1 MFGLDHHDSDSIVV
15 STNQACL
22 HKSDLEVSSTSS
34 STLKHDEWLGD
45 NVLAFHAE
53 WLDALAGQLNPSGFT
68 SDVKMFPPS
77 VVELLV
83 TLDSAA
89 APHASSVVPRPNERF
104 LILPISDRYSP
115 SSPAHAS
122 AGSHWSLL
130 LVDAAT
136 RFGFHLDSL
145 GDCNRTAA
153 NAVHSSILKL
163 IQPANS
169 RSDAPPV
176 PIKVDCLQQQQ
187 NGSDCGIYVLL
198 LSSLLQHRLNTPAA
212 ASYDLFTVVET
223 VCADSSPK
231 VVAKFRK
238 AYLRWLQAWGKA
250 THHEEHVDPTQ
261 KVKSRFLDL
270 FSEIGVE

>member
-1 MFGLDHHDSDSIVV
+1 MFGLGQHDSDPIVV

-22 HKSDLEVSSTSS
+22 HKSDLEASLRSSL
-34 STLKHDEWLGD
+34 TLKHDEWLGD

-53 WLDALAGQLNPSGFT
+53 WLDALAGQLDHSGFT
-68 SDVKMFPPS
+68 SSVKMFPPS
-77 VVELLV
+77 VVEVLV
-83 TLDSAA
+83 TLDTAA
-89 APHASSVVPRPNERF
+89 ATNASSVVPRPDERF

-115 SSPAHAS
+115 SSPGHAS

-136 RFGFHLDSL
+136 GFGFHLDSL
-145 GDCNRTAA
+145 GDCNRTAV

-163 IQPANS
+163 IQPENG
-169 RSDAPPV
+169 RRGAPPV
-176 PIKVDCLQQQQ
+176 PMKVDCLQQQE

-198 LSSLLQHRLNTPAA
+198 LSSLLQRRLNTPAA

-231 VVAKFRK
+231 IVGKFRK
-238 AYLRWLQAWGKA
+238 AYLKWLQAWGKA

-261 KVKSRFLDL
+261 QVKSRFLDL